1 MPIHFQSSHLV
12 AVVAMALLTAL
23 LLAVR
28 FRPKSWR
35 GVLVEALVANVG
47 AFAAVIAFEI
57 LTA

>member
-12 AVVAMALLTAL
+12 AVIAMALLTAL

-47 AFAAVIAFEI
+47 AVAAVIAFEI

>member
-12 AVVAMALLTAL
+12 AVIAMALLTAL